1 MVILTETE
9 VRSQPGLLAEA
20 WTRPE
25 TFVLLP
31 EKSSVSREWM
41 DRTLGSL
48 PEKHRR
54 GCFALLTSGTTGQ
67 PKLVLGERDR
77 AVALAEELH
86 RRQKSEGVRESVSVL
101 PLAYSYSFVNQWLW
115 SHVHGRRLVLT
126 PGFGEPKSVQAALEA
141 AREAMVCMVGVQVP
155 LLLSQCPGRVFPGML
170 RVHFAGGRFPQEKL
184 EDLARMFPQA
194 TIFNNYGCAEAMPRL
209 TVREAAEATEGANV
223 GKPLR
228 GIELATTEESAII
241 FRSPYGAI
249 GVVEDHVFRPIEP
262 KEWIP
267 SGDLGQIEPDGALRL
282 IGRNSEVF
290 KRHGEKVS
298 LATLASTV
306 AAVWHGQLA
315 FYREQDAAGEEGCV
329 LALTPIADLETIRPV
344 LMELRR
350 RHPRAHWP
358 LRIETLE
365 VLPMLPNGKPD
376 LRQIAAS
383 TEKKEIW
390 KQHIK

>member
-1 MVILTETE
+1 MVVLTETE
-9 VRSQPGLLAEA
+9 ARFQPGLLAEA
-20 WTRPE
+20 WTQPE

-31 EKSSVSREWM
+31 EKLSVSGEWLG
-41 DRTLGSL
+41 RTLASL

-67 PKLVLGERDR
+67 PKLVLGERAR

-86 RRQKSEGVRESVSVL
+86 RRQKSESVRESLSVL

-126 PGFGEPKSVQAALEA
+126 PGFGEPKSVQAALES
-141 AREAMVCMVGVQVP
+141 AREAMICLVGVQVP
-155 LLLSQCPGRVFPGML
+155 LLLSQFPKQIFSGVK

-184 EDLARMFPQA
+184 EELHNLFPNA
-194 TIFNNYGCAEAMPRL
+194 IIFNNYGCAEAMPRL
-209 TVREAAEATEGANV
+209 TAREADEAADGAIV

-228 GIELATTEESAII
+228 GIELATTEQSAIV

-249 GVVEDHVFRPIEP
+249 GVVENHAFCPIEP
-262 KEWIP
+262 EDWIP
-267 SGDLGQIEPDGALRL
+267 SGDLGRLESDGALKL
-282 IGRNSEVF
+282 LGRSSEVF

-298 LATLASTV
+298 LAMLSSTV
-306 AAVWHGQLA
+306 ASVWFGQFT
-315 FYREQDAAGEEGCV
+315 FYREQDASGEEGCV
-329 LALTPIADLETIRPV
+329 LTLTPHSNMEEIRPV
-344 LMELRR
+344 LLELRK

-358 LRIETLE
+358 IRVESMK

-390 KQHIK
+390 KQHI

>member
-1 MVILTETE
+1 
-9 VRSQPGLLAEA
+9 
-20 WTRPE
+20 
-25 TFVLLP
+25 
-31 EKSSVSREWM
+31 
-41 DRTLGSL
+41 
-48 PEKHRR
+48 
-54 GCFALLTSGTTGQ
+54 
-67 PKLVLGERDR
+67 
-77 AVALAEELH
+77 
-86 RRQKSEGVRESVSVL
+86 
-101 PLAYSYSFVNQWLW
+101 
-115 SHVHGRRLVLT
+115 LVLT

-141 AREAMVCMVGVQVP
+141 AREAMICLVGVQVP
-155 LLLSQCPGRVFPGML
+155 LLLSQCPGRVFSGVA

-184 EDLARMFPQA
+184 EDLAGIFPQA

-228 GIELATTEESAII
+228 GIELATTEESAIV

-249 GVVEDHVFRPIEP
+249 GVVEEHVFRPIEP
-262 KEWIP
+262 EEWMP
-267 SGDLGQIEPDGALRL
+267 SGDLGQIESDGALRL

-306 AAVWHGQLA
+306 ASVWFGQFT
-315 FYREQDAAGEEGCV
+315 FYREQDSSGEDGCV
-329 LALTPIADLETIRPV
+329 LTLTPHSNMEEIRPV
-344 LMELRR
+344 LLELRK

-358 LRIETLE
+358 LRVESMK